1 MYPGRS
7 RLCRFSLRIS
17 PTLSLLSLTQAGSF
31 YAQCR
36 HATKPCIS
44 LAPVSPGMED
54 VSGDV
59 HVIIRDRRKDLINPF
74 SSRQPPRRKRQCLT
88 GTARRAGRA
97 AFRTLTVLKQSLY
110 GTVAP
115 HGQRWY
121 ESHTAGAIT
130 FDPCW
135 MQRPTTIDCQPAITG
150 RHSQRSFPVQATP
163 PRCRAAQSSEY
174 SI

>member
-1 MYPGRS
+1 MHPGRS

-31 YAQCR
+31 YAQCWC
-36 HATKPCIS
+36 ASKPRIS
-44 LAPVSPGMED
+44 LAPVSSGMED

-59 HVIIRDRRKDLINPF
+59 HVIIWDRRKDLIILFISAATSPEAPMPDRCRAPG
-74 SSRQPPRRKRQCLT
+74 SSIQNLDRVEAVFI
-88 GTARRAGRA
+88 GTIA
-97 AFRTLTVLKQSLY
+97 L
-110 GTVAP
+110 

-121 ESHTAGAIT
+121 ESHAAVAIT

-150 RHSQRSFPVQATP
+150 RRSQRSFPVRVTP
-163 PRCRAAQSSEY
+163 PLCRA
-174 SI
+174 